1 MEEGQGCGPSHATA
15 GPAGA
20 PQERH
25 VKSSAQRPPLA
36 NTNLDGA
43 TPPRLLK
50 SRPAHPPVHTLLLP
64 LQMED
69 MKGKIRVYC
78 RVRPILQMEKDRGQT
93 GAKAGRGCGRAAVSH
108 LLSPCLPSHPECLC
122 FRHLR
127 NRRQTLPSCPPPP
140 HTPTHPPTRAL
151 AHPHT
156 YTHTHPTP
164 HPSLQRRSRFPTSSP
179 SRCSGR
185 ARSGSG
191 ASTRCLA
198 PTRRRRRCL
207 RTRST

>member
-140 HTPTHPPTRAL
+140 THPPTHPPGHLHTR
-151 AHPHT
+151 
-156 YTHTHPTP
+156 THTHTHTP
-164 HPSLQRRSRFPTSSP
+164 HPTPPCRGGPDSRRAHH
-179 SRCSGR
+179 R
-185 ARSGSG
+185 AAVEGPEAGVELRLGVW
-191 ASTRCLA
+191 
-198 PTRRRRRCL
+198 RRHAAGEGV
-207 RTRST
+207 